1 MLHPQTLLARRHC
14 LTQLGMGALLV
25 CPTSHALAAAEP
37 NSQAELLSRRLP
49 TTGIDVTLPPLAD
62 NSNAIPLQFKLQAPA
77 GQQLVGF
84 EIIAPENPNRVIL
97 RFKLTQAQARL
108 SFSTRIRLAMTQEV
122 WVLAHLSNGT
132 TLGRP
137 TQTVVT
143 ATACFDET

>member
-1 MLHPQTLLARRHC
+1 MLDPQTPLARRTC
-14 LTQLGMGALLV
+14 LTQLGVGALLV
-25 CPTSHALAAAEP
+25 CRTSPALAAAEP
-37 NSQAELLSRRLP
+37 HSQAELLSRRLQA
-49 TTGIDVTLPPLAD
+49 TGIDVTLPPLAD
-62 NSNAIPLQFKLQAPA
+62 NSNAIPLQFTLQAPA

-97 RFKLTQAQARL
+97 RLKLGQAQARL

-132 TLGRP
+132 TLGHP
-137 TQTVVT
+137 THTVVT

>member
-1 MLHPQTLLARRHC
+1 MLDLQTSLARRTC
-14 LTQLGMGALLV
+14 LTQLGVGALLV
-25 CPTSHALAAAEP
+25 YPPSQALAAAEP
-37 NSQAELLSRRLP
+37 HSQAELLSRRL
-49 TTGIDVTLPPLAD
+49 TATGIEVTLPPLAD
-62 NSNAIPLQFKLQAPA
+62 NSNAIPVQFKLQAPA

-97 RFKLTQAQARL
+97 RFKLGQAQARF

-122 WVLAHLSNGT
+122 WVLAQLSNGT
-132 TLGRP
+132 TIGRA

>member
-1 MLHPQTLLARRHC
+1 MLDPQTSLARRTC
-14 LTQLGMGALLV
+14 LTHLGVGALLV
-25 CPTSHALAAAEP
+25 CRNAPALEAAEP

-49 TTGIDVTLPPLAD
+49 ATGIDVTLPPLAD

-97 RFKLTQAQARL
+97 RFKLGQAQTRL

-132 TLGRP
+132 SLGRP
-137 TQTVVT
+137 THTVVT

>member
-1 MLHPQTLLARRHC
+1 MLDPQTSLARRTC
-14 LTQLGMGALLV
+14 LTQLGVGALLV
-25 CPTSHALAAAEP
+25 CRNAPALAAAEP

-62 NSNAIPLQFKLQAPA
+62 NSNAIPLQFTLQAPA

-97 RFKLTQAQARL
+97 RFKLGQAQTRL

-132 TLGRP
+132 SLGRP
-137 TQTVVT
+137 THTVVT

>member
-1 MLHPQTLLARRHC
+1 MLDPQTSLARRTC
-14 LTQLGMGALLV
+14 LTQLGVGALLV
-25 CPTSHALAAAEP
+25 CRNAPALAAAEP

-49 TTGIDVTLPPLAD
+49 ATGIDVTLPPLAD

-97 RFKLTQAQARL
+97 RFKLGQAQTRL

-132 TLGRP
+132 SLGRP
-137 TQTVVT
+137 THTVVT

>member
-1 MLHPQTLLARRHC
+1 MLDPQTSLARRTC
-14 LTQLGMGALLV
+14 LTQLGLGALLV
-25 CPTSHALAAAEP
+25 CRNAPALAAAEP

-62 NSNAIPLQFKLQAPA
+62 NSNAIPLQFTLQAPA

-97 RFKLTQAQARL
+97 RFKLGQAQTRL

-132 TLGRP
+132 SLGRP
-137 TQTVVT
+137 THTVVT